1 MTQDLR
7 VYTSEYVATGSTNSV
22 PINLNSFNPATDIL
36 VVFIDGIMATEGV
49 DYSFAAGN
57 QSIILTNAITSG
69 EQVDFLAFITNGV
82 ELDVSE
88 FGQPQSRNEA
98 ILQNLLGGNN
108 PILYPFSR
116 IEVLLLALLQKTN
129 VDASNNE
136 NVMAVLENIKTDWSS
151 YSTGITNV
159 PNVQAD
165 GPVAGVIVYKYSD
178 DYGAVLIIS
187 YHPMFPHPAYCRL
200 FAGEWTTPYWL

>member
-7 VYTSEYVATGSTNSV
+7 IYTSEYVATASTNSV

-36 VVFIDGIMATEGV
+36 VVFIDGVMATEGV
-49 DYSFAAGN
+49 DYSFAAGS
-57 QSIILTNAITSG
+57 QSIILTNAIASG
-69 EQVDFLAFITNGV
+69 DQVDFLAFITNGV

-98 ILQNLLGGNN
+98 ILQNILGGSN
-108 PILYPFSR
+108 PIVYPFSR
-116 IEVLLLALLQKTN
+116 IEVLLLALLEKTN

-136 NVMAVLENIKTDWSS
+136 NVMAVLDNIKTDWST
-151 YSTGITNV
+151 YSTGISHV
-159 PNVQAD
+159 SNVQAN

-178 DYGAVLIIS
+178 DYGAVLILS